1 MDGVLNEATN
11 KVHKHELGETD
22 FRTYCGAASHVS
34 HDSLRLIS
42 VERATRESSASR
54 CSQCFGDADGP

>member
-11 KVHKHELGETD
+11 EVHKHEAGESD
-22 FRTYCGAASHVS
+22 FRTRCGSAAHVS

-42 VERATRESSASR
+42 IERATRESAASR
-54 CSQCFGDADGP
+54 CSQCFGDGTQP